1 VTPSTTQANGAKVA
15 SAPEGGADMGG
26 SELDTWRPLG
36 ILVRAIMDGS
46 AERKAPRPR
55 CRIHWL

>member
-1 VTPSTTQANGAKVA
+1 VA

-26 SELDTWRPLG
+26 SELDSWRPLG